1 MRTLSVK
8 EMKNLLEDDNFI
20 QENWGTTVPRTLLSV
35 SDIKQCKTKVTSLS
49 DGIIAGAVA

>member
-8 EMKNLLEDDNFI
+8 ETKDFLDDNFI

-49 DGIIAGAVA
+49 DRIIAGAVT